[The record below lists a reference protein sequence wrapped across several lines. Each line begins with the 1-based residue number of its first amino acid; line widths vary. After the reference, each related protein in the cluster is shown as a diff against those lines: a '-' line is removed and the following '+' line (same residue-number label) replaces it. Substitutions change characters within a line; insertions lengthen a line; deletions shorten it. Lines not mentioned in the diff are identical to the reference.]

1 MKRAPVITNP
11 SAINQC
17 FVRLADVNILGVD
30 DVPESPLRVHV
41 ECARVVQGCPLCG
54 VIARVKDR
62 PQVELVDL
70 SVYGHPTRLIWH
82 KRRFVCPEA
91 LCPMGSWTEEDP
103 RIASTRLQMTD
114 RSGRWI
120 TEQVG
125 RCARSVSEVAKEL
138 GCDWHTVNDAV
149 LAYGQALVEEPD
161 RFGSVFALGLDEV
174 AFLREAP
181 YYRTQFST
189 SIVDVGSAQLLD
201 IVPGRSGKEPIAWL
215 ERQSEKWLSNIGY
228 ATLDLSGPYRAV
240 FTKVLPNAV
249 QVADPFHVVKLANA
263 KIDECRRR
271 IQNELFGHRGRKEDP
286 LYRVR
291 RLLTKAEERLSE
303 DGREKLLGLLRAG
316 DPKGHVATTWQAKE
330 LIRAIYCHENE
341 ALALEFITQLGK
353 DFLESAP
360 PEVRSL
366 GRTLLKWKSQIVAW
380 HQAHVTNGP
389 TEAMNNLIKR
399 VKRAAFGFRSFRN
412 YRITS
417 ATSVFEATNTAAI
430 RLFMNCFTSLG
441 LFLKAFVITEI
452 TFSFSKNSWIS
463 PVFSMSAEV
472 YW

>member
-1 MKRAPVITNP
+1 
-11 SAINQC
+11 
-17 FVRLADVNILGVD
+17 
-30 DVPESPLRVHV
+30 
-41 ECARVVQGCPLCG
+41 
-54 VIARVKDR
+54 
-62 PQVELVDL
+62 
-70 SVYGHPTRLIWH
+70 
-82 KRRFVCPEA
+82 
-91 LCPMGSWTEEDP
+91 MGSWTEEDP
-103 RIASTRLQMTD
+103 RIASTRLQMSD
-114 RSGRWI
+114 RAGRWI

-125 RCARSVSEVAKEL
+125 RCARSISEVAAEL

-149 LAYGQALVEEPD
+149 LAYGEALVADPD
-161 RFGSVFALGLDEV
+161 RFGSIFAIGLDEV

-201 IVPGRSGKEPIAWL
+201 IVPGRSGKEPTAWL
-215 ERQSEKWLSNIGY
+215 EAQGHEWLAQVRY
-228 ATLDLSGPYRAV
+228 ATLDLSGPYRSV
-240 FTKVLPNAV
+240 FTNVLPGAV

-263 KIDECRRR
+263 KLDEARRR
-271 IQNELFGHRGRKEDP
+271 VQNELLGHRGRKEDP

-303 DGREKLLGLLRAG
+303 EGREKLFGLLRAG
-316 DPKGHVATTWQAKE
+316 DPQAHVATTWQAKE

-341 ALALEFITQLGK
+341 ALALEFITQLSQ
-353 DFLESAP
+353 DFLEAAP

-412 YRITS
+412 YRIRALLYAGKPNWS
-417 ATSVFEATNTAAI
+417 LLAT
-430 RLFMNCFTSLG
+430 
-441 LFLKAFVITEI
+441 IT
-452 TFSFSKNSWIS
+452 
-463 PVFSMSAEV
+463 PR
-472 YW
+472 

>member
-1 MKRAPVITNP
+1 
-11 SAINQC
+11 
-17 FVRLADVNILGVD
+17 
-30 DVPESPLRVHV
+30 
-41 ECARVVQGCPLCG
+41 
-54 VIARVKDR
+54 VIAHVKDR
-62 PQVELVDL
+62 PEVELVDL
-70 SVYGHPTRLIWH
+70 PVYGHPTRLIWH
-82 KRRFVCPEA
+82 KRRFYCREV
-91 LCPMGSWTEEDP
+91 LCLMGSWTEEDP

-114 RSGRWI
+114 RAGRWI

-125 RCARSVSEVAKEL
+125 RCARSISEVAKEL

-149 LAYGQALVEEPD
+149 LAYGEALVADPA

-201 IVPGRSGKEPIAWL
+201 IVPGRSGKEPTAWL
-215 ERQSEKWLSNIGY
+215 QAQGHEWLSHIHY
-228 ATLDLSGPYRAV
+228 ATPDLSGPYQAV
-240 FTKVLPNAV
+240 FTNVLPNAT
-249 QVADPFHVVKLANA
+249 QVADPFHVAKLANA
-263 KIDECRRR
+263 KLDEARRR
-271 IQNELFGHRGRKEDP
+271 IQNELLGHRGRKDDP

-291 RLLTKAEERLSE
+291 RLLTKAEERLGE
-303 DGREKLLGLLRAG
+303 QGREKLFSLLRAG
-316 DPKGHVATTWQAKE
+316 DPAGHVATTWQAKE

-341 ALALEFITQLGK
+341 GLALEFITQLGK

-412 YRITS
+412 YRVRALLYAGKPNWSLLATITP
-417 ATSVFEATNTAAI
+417 
-430 RLFMNCFTSLG
+430 R
-441 LFLKAFVITEI
+441 
-452 TFSFSKNSWIS
+452 
-463 PVFSMSAEV
+463 
-472 YW
+472 

>member
-11 SAINQC
+11 SAINSC
-17 FVRLADVNILGVD
+17 FVRLADVNILGVED
-30 DVPESPLRVHV
+30 LGKGPLRVHV
-41 ECARVVQGCPLCG
+41 ECVRVVQGCPQCG
-54 VIARVKDR
+54 VIAHVKDR
-62 PQVELVDL
+62 PEVELVDL
-70 SVYGHPTRLIWH
+70 PVYGHPTRLIWH

-114 RSGRWI
+114 RAGRWI

-125 RCARSVSEVAKEL
+125 RCARSISEVAKEL

-149 LAYGQALVEEPD
+149 LAYGQALLDDPD
-161 RFGSVFALGLDEV
+161 RFGVVSALGLDEV

-201 IVPGRSGKEPIAWL
+201 IVPGRSGKEPTAWL
-215 ERQSEKWLSNIGY
+215 EAQGHEWLAQVRY

-303 DGREKLLGLLRAG
+303 DGREKLFGLLRAG
-316 DPKGHVATTWQAKE
+316 DPQAHVATTWQAKE

-341 ALALEFITQLGK
+341 ALALEFITQLGQ
-353 DFLESAP
+353 DFLEAAP

-366 GRTLLKWKSQIVAW
+366 GRTLLKWKKQIVAW

-412 YRITS
+412 YRIRALLYAGKPNWS
-417 ATSVFEATNTAAI
+417 LLAT
-430 RLFMNCFTSLG
+430 
-441 LFLKAFVITEI
+441 IT
-452 TFSFSKNSWIS
+452 
-463 PVFSMSAEV
+463 PR
-472 YW
+472 